1 MIEEKSVKIPR
12 DIHQELHIYALRRG
26 EKFKHL
32 VARILR
38 DYLDSKK

>member
-1 MIEEKSVKIPR
+1 MKDEKSVKIPR

-32 VARILR
+32 VAKILR

>member
-1 MIEEKSVKIPR
+1 MKIPGE
-12 DIHQELHIYALRRG
+12 IHQELHIYALRRG

-32 VARILR
+32 VAWILR